1 MLPGVRAGV
10 AVAVAVGVAVD
21 VAVAVGGGVPVAV
34 GVVVGVAVGVGVGV
48 AVSVAAGV
56 AVAVSVGVA
65 DGVAAGVGEAVA
77 VNVCVGVA
85 VGIGVGVAVAV
96 GGVVGVAVGLGVA
109 AEAYV
114 RKNMSQPAG
123 LVSSYGGRR
132 EKMPPAGYGL
142 DGPSPRRREPVLTM
156 RAYLVPGVTAT
167 GAGRSM
173 CCSPGFTTTSPVDPS
188 RLLVANSR
196 SSTAAVLGVWK

>member
-1 MLPGVRAGV
+1 
-10 AVAVAVGVAVD
+10 
-21 VAVAVGGGVPVAV
+21 
-34 GVVVGVAVGVGVGV
+34 
-48 AVSVAAGV
+48 
-56 AVAVSVGVA
+56 
-65 DGVAAGVGEAVA
+65 
-77 VNVCVGVA
+77 
-85 VGIGVGVAVAV
+85 
-96 GGVVGVAVGLGVA
+96 
-109 AEAYV
+109 
-114 RKNMSQPAG
+114 MSQPAG
-123 LVSSYGGRR
+123 LVSSYGNGRR

-188 RLLVANSR
+188 RVLVANSR

>member
-1 MLPGVRAGV
+1 VVGV
-10 AVAVAVGVAVD
+10 AVSVGVGEGVPVGVGEGVAVGVC
-21 VAVAVGGGVPVAV
+21 
-34 GVVVGVAVGVGVGV
+34 VGVAVGVG
-48 AVSVAAGV
+48 AA
-56 AVAVSVGVA
+56 
-65 DGVAAGVGEAVA
+65 
-77 VNVCVGVA
+77 
-85 VGIGVGVAVAV
+85 
-96 GGVVGVAVGLGVA
+96 VGVAVGLAVA
-109 AEAYV
+109 ADVYV

-123 LVSSYGGRR
+123 LVSSYGGTR

-142 DGPSPRRREPVLTM
+142 DGPSPRRKEPVLTM